1 MFRAKKYIPLMSVPM
16 DIDVEQQVSQI
27 NEDGLTSISF
37 VKVSASSVINSLPRP
52 SEVTIAN
59 QLASG
64 NLNPVALDDFEVHNL
79 DSNIASDIINSLN
92 ASENEN

>member
-1 MFRAKKYIPLMSVPM
+1 MSSPSPV
-16 DIDVEQQVSQI
+16 DVEQQVTQV
-27 NEDGLTSISF
+27 NEDGLITVSF
-37 VKVSASSVINSLPRP
+37 VKVSASSVIDSMPRP

-64 NLNPVALDDFEVHNL
+64 NLNPVSLDEFEVQNL

-92 ASENEN
+92 ITENEN